1 MTARQHATFQIAVA
15 AAILLTLL
23 LLSATAAQA
32 QVTVTCRLPW
42 QPAFMRY
49 FDRQTGTWRVIGTC
63 IYVWRK
69 D

>member
-1 MTARQHATFQIAVA
+1 MTARQHAAFQIAVA
-15 AAILLTLL
+15 AAILLALL
-23 LLSATAAQA
+23 LLSATAQGQA
-32 QVTVTCRLPW
+32 TVSCRLPW

-49 FDRQTGTWRVIGTC
+49 YDQQTGTWRVIATC